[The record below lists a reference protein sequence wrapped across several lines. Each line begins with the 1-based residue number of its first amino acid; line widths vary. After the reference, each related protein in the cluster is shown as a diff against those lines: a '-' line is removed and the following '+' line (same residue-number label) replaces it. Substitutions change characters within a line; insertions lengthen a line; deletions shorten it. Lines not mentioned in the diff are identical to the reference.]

1 MSKKILENLEA
12 AGQNVRKFYQRRLPS
27 DSSKDY
33 YYILRDTPNTE
44 ALIVE
49 YGFLDSKGDDINLLK
64 NNYSTLAEAVVKSI
78 AEYLGVPYNNLDGYY
93 TVKSGDTLWSISKK
107 VGISVDKLK
116 SINNLN
122 SNMLSVGQQLKI
134 KDNIDD
140 NSYYIVKKGDTLY
153 SIANLYNMSVSDL
166 KSLNNLTSDS
176 LGVGQKLYVSSAEF
190 PSVDDSDYN
199 YYIVKK
205 GDTLYSIARD
215 NNMSVNDLKII
226 NNLTGDIL
234 SVGQKLLINNNKV
247 YTVESGDSLYSISR
261 RFNTTV
267 SELQELNNL
276 VSTVLSVG
284 QKLLLP

>member
-1 MSKKILENLEA
+1 M
-12 AGQNVRKFYQRRLPS
+12 
-27 DSSKDY
+27 
-33 YYILRDTPNTE
+33 
-44 ALIVE
+44 
-49 YGFLDSKGDDINLLK
+49 GDDVNLLK
-64 NNYSTLAEAVVKSI
+64 NNYSTLAEAVVKSV
-78 AEYLGVPYNNLDGYY
+78 AEYIGVPYSKEEVEYY
-93 TVKSGDTLWSISKK
+93 IVKPGDTLWSISKK
-107 VGISVDKLK
+107 VGLSVDKLK

-153 SIANLYNMSVSDL
+153 SIANFYNMSVSDL
-166 KSLNNLTSDS
+166 KSLNNLTSDT

-190 PSVDDSDYN
+190 PSVDDNDYN

-215 NNMSVNDLKII
+215 NNMSVNDLKSI

-276 VSTVLSVG
+276 ASTILSVG